1 MKTISQYGRLGTL
14 GTGLA
19 MSLLLFGG
27 VAAES
32 PEDSLSAEGD
42 SSEALVGRV
51 RLPSGEP
58 AAGARIAVCGVGG
71 QVVLS
76 QGVLRAAPGQPLL
89 ETDINGEFTL
99 TEPPPAG
106 LMIGHDAGF
115 AWLTAGEFVD
125 RPEIA
130 LEAWGQV
137 TGEVRIGRQ
146 AVPAI
151 EAVLVTG
158 WSTRPLDESARLEYS
173 IRSDDGGRFVFER
186 VPSRW
191 FEAGYLID
199 TGHERTPTSLR
210 PVKVRPGETLEL
222 TLGGSGRPVIGR
234 FTAPKGGTAPAT
246 FKYGRRVLETA
257 EPEPPLPPDHRQM
270 RASEISRWQADWFR
284 SPEGREARERFR
296 RDLNRR
302 TFAFKIEPDGT
313 FRIEDVPEGRY
324 RLQVVVEAEPVPGE
338 PWRALAAYLGEAE
351 VPTIPAGQSDAPLDL
366 GDLPLEAMPTLK

>member
-1 MKTISQYGRLGTL
+1 
-14 GTGLA
+14 
-19 MSLLLFGG
+19 MSLLLFAG

-32 PEDSLSAEGD
+32 PEESPSPEGE

-58 AAGARIAVCGVGG
+58 AAGARVAVCGVGG

-76 QGVLRAAPGQPLL
+76 QGILRAAPGQPLI
-89 ETDINGEFTL
+89 EADSNGEFTL

-115 AWLTAGEFVD
+115 AWLTAGEFLD

-130 LEAWGQV
+130 LEAWGRV
-137 TGEVRIGRQ
+137 TGEVRVGRQ
-146 AVPAI
+146 AAPAI
-151 EAVLVTG
+151 EVVLVTA

-173 IRSDDGGRFVFER
+173 IRSDDLGRFIFDR
-186 VPSRW
+186 VPPRW
-191 FEAGYLID
+191 FEVGYLID
-199 TGHERTPTSLR
+199 TGPERTPTSLR
-210 PVKVRPGETLEL
+210 PVLVRPGETHEL

-234 FTAPKGGTAPAT
+234 FTAPTGSTAPAT

-270 RASEISRWQADWFR
+270 RASEVSRWQADWFR

-296 RDLNRR
+296 HDLNRR

-313 FRIEDVPEGRY
+313 FRIENVLEGRY

-338 PWRALAAYLGEAE
+338 PWRALAAYLGEAT
-351 VPTIPAGQSDAPLDL
+351 VPAIPGGQSEAPLDL
-366 GDLPLEAMPTLK
+366 GELSLETMPTLK